1 MPRYLI
7 FSDIDNTLL
16 QSYIIKDGEIYHTED
31 YGEIKEIVQKL
42 RKKNIPLVLCSSKT
56 RVEQEKIRKYL
67 EIEDPFIVENGG
79 AIYIPENYFPIDLE
93 ELGLSINRINEN
105 LVIELGKSYNRI
117 IETLQEIREIFHIE
131 FIAVHDLSLQQL
143 AQKVGI
149 TINDAKLM
157 ASREYSET
165 VLEFNNI
172 NELDKLKKILNVR
185 GLRILQGTRY
195 NTISSLHDKGSA
207 ISILKKL
214 YAIKF
219 ENEKIESIGIGDA
232 VNDIPMFENVDK
244 PFLVRNIQNGYTP
257 MKINN
262 IKLYTQKIEKMKEAT
277 IHIVPHMHYDAVWI
291 LNKEDYYFINI
302 EYILKQAINLIK
314 KFDYKFMLEQTFLLE
329 KIEKDYPHIF
339 ADISDLIKDNKI
351 EIAGGQY
358 LLAENMV
365 PNGEILIKEITE
377 GKKFVKEKLNKDIIV
392 SYGADEFGF
401 NVQWPQI
408 LRNSGYK
415 YLIFRRGI

>member
-1 MPRYLI
+1 MSRYLI

-16 QSYIIKDGEIYHTED
+16 QSYIIKEGEIHHTED
-31 YGEIKEIVQKL
+31 YGEIKGIVQRL
-42 RKKNIPLVLCSSKT
+42 RKNNIPLVLCSSKT

-79 AIYIPENYFPIDLE
+79 AICIPENYFPIDLE

-131 FIAVHDLSLQQL
+131 FIAVHDLSLPQL
-143 AQKVGI
+143 A
-149 TINDAKLM
+149 
-157 ASREYSET
+157 
-165 VLEFNNI
+165 
-172 NELDKLKKILNVR
+172 KLKKILNDR

-214 YAIKF
+214 YAMKF
-219 ENEKIESIGIGDA
+219 EKEKIESIGIGDA

-262 IKLYTQKIEKMKEAT
+262 LIRVNGVGQTGWKET
-277 IHIVPHMHYDAVWI
+277 I
-291 LNKEDYYFINI
+291 LN
-302 EYILKQAINLIK
+302 YILKK
-314 KFDYKFMLEQTFLLE
+314 
-329 KIEKDYPHIF
+329 
-339 ADISDLIKDNKI
+339 
-351 EIAGGQY
+351 
-358 LLAENMV
+358 
-365 PNGEILIKEITE
+365 
-377 GKKFVKEKLNKDIIV
+377 
-392 SYGADEFGF
+392 
-401 NVQWPQI
+401 
-408 LRNSGYK
+408 
-415 YLIFRRGI
+415 